1 MEQGNSPLS
10 QETPFQRTMKW
21 LILAGICVAFSG
33 YFGWIFYHI
42 MFVKDH
48 WIVTRMQEQ
57 FAVTVSLPFAAVVAL
72 FVVLLLQFSSGP
84 IEFEALGFKFK
95 GAAGPIVLWVL
106 CLLAL
111 VAAIKVLWHGA

>member
-1 MEQGNSPLS
+1 MDTDKASLSP
-10 QETPFQRTMKW
+10 EAPFQRVLKW
-21 LILAGICVAFSG
+21 LILTGIAIAFVG
-33 YFGWIFYHI
+33 YFGWIFYCI
-42 MFVKDH
+42 YFLPEH
-48 WIVTRMQEQ
+48 WIVVGMREQ
-57 FAVTVSLPFAAVVAL
+57 YAVTVSLPFAAVVAL

-106 CLLAL
+106 CLIAL